1 MISMRQRSRAQAEIW
16 AGIETSVFYC
26 DQYYIDMQDRNFY
39 SSTMN
44 MHVLLKNKEHKEMP

>member
-1 MISMRQRSRAQAEIW
+1 MRQRSRAQAEIW